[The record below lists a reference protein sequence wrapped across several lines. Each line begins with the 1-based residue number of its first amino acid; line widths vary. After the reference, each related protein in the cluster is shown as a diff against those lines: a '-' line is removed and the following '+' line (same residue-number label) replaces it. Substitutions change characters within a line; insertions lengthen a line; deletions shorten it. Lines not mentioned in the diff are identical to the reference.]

1 MEKQQKM
8 ISEIVDKT
16 FVVQAEDID
25 ELEHVNNRV
34 YLRWMEQSAREAS
47 AQSGWSSERYFHEGD
62 GAWVAHEHWVEYLR
76 PCKLGD
82 TVTVYTWVQSL
93 AGHASLRRYAMK
105 NGAGKL
111 CCVAATEWNYINLKT
126 RRAEDCPAELA
137 ACFKVIAPDDERLKE
152 LGISRCVRF
161 APQQAL
167 I

>member
-1 MEKQQKM
+1 
-8 ISEIVDKT
+8 
-16 FVVQAEDID
+16 
-25 ELEHVNNRV
+25 
-34 YLRWMEQSAREAS
+34 
-47 AQSGWSSERYFHEGD
+47 
-62 GAWVAHEHWVEYLR
+62 
-76 PCKLGD
+76 
-82 TVTVYTWVQSL
+82 
-93 AGHASLRRYAMK
+93 MK